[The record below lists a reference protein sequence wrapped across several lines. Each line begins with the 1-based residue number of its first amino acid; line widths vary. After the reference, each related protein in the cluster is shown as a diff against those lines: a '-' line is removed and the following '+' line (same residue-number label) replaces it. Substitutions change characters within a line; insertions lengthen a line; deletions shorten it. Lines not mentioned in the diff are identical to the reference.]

1 MYLLLLVLESYKIVR
16 LNENLNLNITCNHQT
31 VGNKIENE
39 AFRVRNR
46 VLLKPLFVLFRYL
59 NWLLRYED
67 SKLMLNIEDYGWVY
81 DL

>member
-31 VGNKIENE
+31 VGNKIENG

-67 SKLMLNIEDYGWVY
+67 SKLMLNIEDYEWVY